1 MNKIFVNFWKNKRV
15 FLTGHSGFKGSW
27 MSFLLTYFGAK
38 VTGYSLKQIKKK
50 SFYNALSLK
59 DLLSKEYINNICNFS
74 KLKNAYENCQP
85 DIVFHFA
92 SSAIVINSYS
102 NPKKTVDTNV
112 VGLQNLLEIIRFS
125 KKKPKSIIIVTSDK
139 CYKNSSNSKRF
150 NENDK
155 LGGGGDPYSASKAM
169 QEILVEAYNKS
180 YFKKKLI
187 ATVRGGNV
195 IGGGDRS
202 DYRIVPDIINCFEE
216 KKTLRIRNKDFIRPW
231 QFILDCL
238 FGYEKLARFLFLSNK
253 KKTSK
258 NFSGGFNFG
267 PKATKNYKVMDLL
280 KISKNYFPNKIIYI
294 KKKYLENPF
303 LRLSTK
309 KAKNLLDY
317 NPKFNFHDLVNKTF
331 DWYASQLKKQDM
343 RLKTISQIE
352 DYINS

>member
-38 VTGYSLKQIKKK
+38 VTGYSLKQTNKK
-50 SFYNALSLK
+50 SFYHALSLK
-59 DLLSKEYINNICNFS
+59 NLLSKEYINDICNFS

-92 SSAIVINSYS
+92 SNAIVIDSYS
-102 NPKKTVDTNV
+102 NPRQTIDTNI
-112 VGLQNLLEIIRFS
+112 VGLQNLLEIIRLS
-125 KKKPKSIIIVTSDK
+125 KKKPKSIIIITSDK
-139 CYKNSSNSKRF
+139 CYKNISNSKIF

-155 LGGGGDPYSASKAM
+155 LGGDDPYSASKAM
-169 QEILVEAYNKS
+169 QEILAEAYNKS

-187 ATVRGGNV
+187 ATARGGNV

-216 KKTLRIRNKDFIRPW
+216 KKILRIRNKDFIRPW

-253 KKTSK
+253 RKRRN
-258 NFSGGFNFG
+258 NFSGGWNFG
-267 PKATKNYKVMDLL
+267 PKSTKNYSVLDLL
-280 KISKNYFPNKIIYI
+280 KISKKYFPNKIIYK
-294 KKKYLENPF
+294 KKKYSEKPF
-303 LRLSTK
+303 LRLFIK
-309 KAKNLLDY
+309 KTNNLLNY
-317 NPKFNFHDLVNKTF
+317 NPKFNFYDSVNKTF
-331 DWYASQLKKQDM
+331 DWYASQSEKRDM

-352 DYINS
+352 DYIIS